1 MTGADWSDENAL
13 AIALYLD
20 GSDDP
25 DRAED
30 GTWLL
35 DDDFLVL
42 VNAWWQPLDFAIPAT
57 GDGTTWQSIDTYDPA
72 RPATAAPLRA
82 GGLQTVSPRSITV
95 LRSPQAVAERA
106 VELAVSALD
115 LNALLD
121 RVDLNALLDRIDLN
135 RQLARVDVEA
145 VVDRVDVEAVV
156 DRVDVNA
163 VVDGV
168 DVNAVVDRVDVE
180 AVVDRVD
187 VEAVVDRV
195 DVNAVV
201 ERVDIDELVE
211 QTDLGA
217 VIAASSSGVA
227 SDVLDVVRS
236 QTVGLDEFIARWIGR
251 LRRRPYTGPPGPAGG
266 LPAKAGS

>member
-1 MTGADWSDENAL
+1 MDPFGRRRPVRGRFVPRVEAL
-13 AIALYLD
+13 
-20 GSDDP
+20 
-25 DRAED
+25 
-30 GTWLL
+30 
-35 DDDFLVL
+35 
-42 VNAWWQPLDFAIPAT
+42 
-57 GDGTTWQSIDTYDPA
+57 
-72 RPATAAPLRA
+72 
-82 GGLQTVSPRSITV
+82 
-95 LRSPQAVAERA
+95 PQAVAERA

-121 RVDLNALLDRIDLN
+121 RVDLNRV
-135 RQLARVDVEA
+135 LA
-145 VVDRVDVEAVV
+145 
-156 DRVDVNA
+156 
-163 VVDGV
+163 
-168 DVNAVVDRVDVE
+168 
-180 AVVDRVD
+180 RVD

-236 QTVGLDEFIARWIGR
+236 QAVGLDEFIARWIGR